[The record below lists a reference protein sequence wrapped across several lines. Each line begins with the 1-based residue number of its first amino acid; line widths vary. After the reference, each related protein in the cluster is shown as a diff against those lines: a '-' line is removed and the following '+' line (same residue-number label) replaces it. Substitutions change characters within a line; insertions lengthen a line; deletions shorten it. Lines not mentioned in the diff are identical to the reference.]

1 MGVVRFGSRERVAVF
16 AGFWIVASITPA
28 LNIPGVGQ
36 NVFAERYLYLPSV
49 GFAIL
54 AALFW
59 AWLADARPNW
69 AVPAAAVI
77 LLLFSM
83 ETIAR
88 NRDWKDDFTL
98 LQVTLRQSPGSGYLH
113 NLMAG
118 AWVQRDQFQSA
129 LEEERLA
136 VRFEP
141 QSAVF
146 HKNLGNILLG
156 MDPAAAASE
165 FAAAI
170 AIQPG
175 SAELHRDLGLAYKAT
190 GETGKAAQAFA
201 RAAAIDKG
209 K

>member
-1 MGVVRFGSRERVAVF
+1 MWS
-16 AGFWIVASITPA
+16 SIAPA

-69 AVPAAAVI
+69 AWPAAAVI

-129 LEEERLA
+129 LEEAET
-136 VRFEP
+136 
-141 QSAVF
+141 
-146 HKNLGNILLG
+146 
-156 MDPAAAASE
+156 
-165 FAAAI
+165 
-170 AIQPG
+170 G
-175 SAELHRDLGLAYKAT
+175 SA
-190 GETGKAAQAFA
+190 F
-201 RAAAIDKG
+201 RAPIRRVS
-209 K
+209 